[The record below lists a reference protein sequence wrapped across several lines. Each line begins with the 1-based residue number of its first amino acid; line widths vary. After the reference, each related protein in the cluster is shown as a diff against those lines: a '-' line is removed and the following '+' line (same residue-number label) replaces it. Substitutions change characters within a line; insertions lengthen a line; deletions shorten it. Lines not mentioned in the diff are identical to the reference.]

1 MFVLNRPEKLN
12 ALNLNMIRNI
22 GPQLKAWDVS
32 KLSKVIIMKGAGK
45 GKFSVGDD
53 ILGRNITHF
62 IGDISIDVLLDVLMK
77 AKAKDPDAL
86 YFFQDKFGLVQ
97 MIATLQTPYVAVL
110 DGYACNV
117 YDCRHFV
124 L

>member
-53 ILGRNITHF
+53 ILGALSS
-62 IGDISIDVLLDVLMK
+62 ISPKSKKLQKTLTI
-77 AKAKDPDAL
+77 L
-86 YFFQDKFGLVQ
+86 YIL
-97 MIATLQTPYVAVL
+97 
-110 DGYACNV
+110 
-117 YDCRHFV
+117 CRCTDESKSKGSRCIVF
-124 L
+124 LSR